1 MRRES
6 QRGKNPKEDDGHGK
20 GYRPATSFTVG
31 AIALVFLV
39 TGYQTALFVHRASIA
54 RITANRDV
62 PDTVYVY
69 QDRGRFPDAGLPAG
83 DGAARE
89 ISGGDWASGEGGTAR
104 SGGRSSA
111 GTGKRSGT
119 RKNAAGGKSTSSG
132 ENAAGKSSSAG
143 AAAISIK
150 SATHSP
156 AAMKVREKYGKRTFE
171 SFRFDPN
178 TASIED
184 LMRLGFSQKQAQS
197 IDKYRK
203 AGGRFRRREDFAKSF
218 VVADSVYARLEPFI
232 DIPRTDI
239 NRADSAAFD
248 ALPGI
253 GPYYAARIIEY
264 RRRLGGYSTAEQLLE
279 IKGMDSEKYEKFAD
293 LVYAGDIPPFRL
305 WTLPEDSLALHPYI
319 GKHAARGIILF
330 RDNNPA
336 SEWSVENLARA
347 GIITEEDA
355 ERLSLCRIETPR
367 ESP

>member
-6 QRGKNPKEDDGHGK
+6 QRGKSPKEDDGHGR
-20 GYRPATSFTVG
+20 GRPATSFTVG
-31 AIALVFLV
+31 AIALVFLA
-39 TGYQTALFVHRASIA
+39 TGYQTALFIHRASIA

-69 QDRGRFPDAGLPAG
+69 QDRGQSPDAGLPAG
-83 DGAARE
+83 SGTAYE
-89 ISGGDWASGEGGTAR
+89 ISGGNGSSEKGGTAQSR
-104 SGGRSSA
+104 RRSST
-111 GTGKRSGT
+111 GTGKDT
-119 RKNAAGGKSTSSG
+119 
-132 ENAAGKSSSAG
+132 GKSSGKSSETG
-143 AAAISIK
+143 TGKDSGTGKNAAAISIK
-150 SATHSP
+150 SASHSP
-156 AAMKVREKYGKRTFE
+156 AAMKVREKYGKRTYE

-203 AGGRFRRREDFAKSF
+203 SGGRFRRREDFAKSF

-253 GPYYAARIIEY
+253 GPYYAARMIEY
-264 RRRLGGYSTAEQLLE
+264 RNRLGGYSRTEQLLE
-279 IKGMDSEKYEKFAD
+279 IKGIDSEKYEKFAD
-293 LVYAGDIPPFRL
+293 LVYAGDFPPFRL

-319 GKHAARGIILF
+319 GKHAARGIVLF

-336 SEWSVENLARA
+336 SKWSVENLARA
-347 GIITEEDA
+347 GVIPEEDA